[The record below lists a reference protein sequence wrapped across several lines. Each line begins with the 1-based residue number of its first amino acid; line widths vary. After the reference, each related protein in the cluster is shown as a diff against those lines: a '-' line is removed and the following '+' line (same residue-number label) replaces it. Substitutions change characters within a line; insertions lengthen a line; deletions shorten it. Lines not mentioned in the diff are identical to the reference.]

1 MEEQLKTTPQTH
13 NAFRASLLMLG
24 ALTLYSLIL
33 FYLLLQD
40 WQWQLLTHAGGMI
53 VFGLMTAIGAV
64 VIRRGRSVL
73 GISLTLGGLYVG
85 GLSAT
90 LTVADFGTTVGFIM
104 VYLTLAVAGLTLPQK
119 PANWTIGVG
128 IVVGLINLLLE
139 LYVPLTFR
147 LEKPILPTGALVISG
162 ILALVYIGFII
173 RQFGNYSLRAKL
185 IMAFVLVTLISVGL
199 MTFIINRVIQTELTK
214 TVGANLKEVANSQ
227 ANVMGDF
234 IAAQVDTL
242 SVLAVRKIIVEN
254 VKLNNASYT
263 GDSAAIQA
271 EIERLD
277 GKWRA
282 ANTANDDAEP
292 VVRLRLISPMAI
304 ELRGFRNLAPG
315 HVEIFVTDQYGA
327 TVATTNLISDYYQA
341 DEEWWQATYN
351 NGQGAV
357 YIGQP
362 EYDESAKTQA
372 IIIAI
377 PLYDDTTGTAIGVLR
392 STLHIA
398 TLTNVLTTV
407 QVGQTGNA
415 HLLLPNG
422 ESISADGD
430 IAPVDPD
437 TLAQLEASQDA
448 TYTQLVF
455 HDALELISQA
465 RVSTHN
471 LEKQPLIA
479 NLGWR
484 LIVDQE
490 ADEALLPVDTTVQT
504 ALLTGLGVVLLAGL
518 LAIWVAQILTRPI
531 THLTTAAAQIAAGDL
546 EVQTPVESTDE
557 IGRLAQAF
565 NNMTAQLRGLIGSL
579 EDQVRD
585 RTAELIL
592 SMKVGQHASTIKKLD
607 ELLPT
612 ITEFIR
618 EQFNL
623 YYTQVYFVDD
633 LEQNL
638 ILKAGTGTVGQE
650 LLAHHHSLPV
660 GPGSIVGRVVAE
672 GQSIVVSDTQS
683 SDTHKGNP
691 LLPQTRSELAIPL
704 VVEERVIGVLD
715 MQADKANIFTENNKT
730 VFEAMATQLAVAINS
745 AQQWTLAQEAQ
756 RKSEELVKQLTR
768 QSWRE
773 RLTSQRESLGFAYD
787 LSTVAPL
794 SNTNLEPAN
803 DKTKLTVPVVVQ
815 NESIGQ
821 LAVNVPPQ
829 RVLSPDEENLLAAVA
844 QQLGQKAEN
853 LRLFEQTQQRAARE
867 QIARQIA
874 DKVRASRDI
883 ESALK
888 TAAEELAKNLGV
900 ARAVVDL
907 KIDPDKPV

>member
-1 MEEQLKTTPQTH
+1 MEAQLKTTPQTH

-33 FYLLLQD
+33 FYLVLQG

-53 VFGLMTAIGAV
+53 VFGLMTALGAV
-64 VIRRGRSVL
+64 AIRRERLVL
-73 GISLTLGGLYVG
+73 GISLMLGGLYVA

-90 LTVADFGTTVGFIM
+90 LTVADFGTAVGFIM

-119 PANWTIGVG
+119 PANWAIGLG
-128 IVVGLINLLLE
+128 IVVGLVNLLLE
-139 LYVPLTFR
+139 LYVPLTYR
-147 LEKPILPTGALVISG
+147 LEKPILPTGALIISG

-199 MTFIINRVIQTELTK
+199 MTFIINRVIQTELTR

-227 ANVMGDF
+227 AGIIGNF
-234 IAAQVDTL
+234 IAGQVDSL
-242 SVLAVRKIIVEN
+242 AVLAVRKIIVEN

-263 GDSAAIQA
+263 GAPAAIQA
-271 EIERLD
+271 EIDRLD
-277 GKWRA
+277 GKWRTASA
-282 ANTANDDAEP
+282 ANNDTEP
-292 VVRLRLISPMAI
+292 VVRLHLISPMAV

-327 TVATTNLISDYYQA
+327 TVAATNLISDYYQG
-341 DEEWWQATYN
+341 DEEWWQAAYN

-362 EYDESAKTQA
+362 EYDKSAETQA
-372 IIIAI
+372 IIIAL
-377 PLYDDTTGTAIGVLR
+377 PLYDDTTGTVIGVLR
-392 STLHIA
+392 STFHIA
-398 TLTNVLTTV
+398 GLANVLTTI
-407 QVGQTGNA
+407 QVGQTGDA

-422 ESISADGD
+422 NSINADGD
-430 IAPVDPD
+430 ITPVDTD

-448 TYTQLVF
+448 TYTQLVS
-455 HDALELISQA
+455 HDTPNLLSQA
-465 RVSTHN
+465 QVSTHD

-479 NLGWR
+479 NLDWR
-484 LIVDQE
+484 LIVDQN
-490 ADEALLPVDTTVQT
+490 AAEALLPVDTTVQT

-518 LAIWVAQILTRPI
+518 LAIWIAQILTRPI
-531 THLTTAAAQIAAGDL
+531 THLTTVATQIAAGDL
-546 EVQTPVESTDE
+546 EVQTPVESGDE
-557 IGRLAQAF
+557 IGQLAQAF
-565 NNMTAQLRGLIGSL
+565 NDMTAQLRGLIGSL

-650 LLAHHHSLPV
+650 LLARHHTLPV
-660 GPGSIVGRVVAE
+660 GLGSIVGWVAAE

-683 SDTHKGNP
+683 SDIHKVNP
-691 LLPQTRSELAIPL
+691 LLPETRSELAIPL
-704 VVEERVIGVLD
+704 IVEDRVIGVLD
-715 MQADKANIFTENNKT
+715 MQADKANTFTENNKT
-730 VFEAMATQLAVAINS
+730 VFEAMATQLAVSINS

-773 RLTSQRESLGFAYD
+773 RLASQRESLGFAYD
-787 LSTVAPL
+787 LSAIAPL
-794 SNTNLEPAN
+794 SNVTQEPAN
-803 DKTKLTVPVVVQ
+803 DKTKLAVPVVVQ
-815 NESIGQ
+815 SQPIGQ
-821 LAVNVPPQ
+821 LAVNMPPQ
-829 RVLSPDEENLLAAVA
+829 RALSPDEENLLASVA
-844 QQLGQKAEN
+844 QQLAQKAEN

-888 TAAEELAKNLGV
+888 TAAEELAKSLGV